1 VALLWVGVGALG
13 FIRWAGGMT
22 DRFGRRMVAGSVA
35 ALGVSGLLPVFA
47 HGVLALSFGL
57 LVVGAAPGAVD
68 AAINA
73 AASRAEAGRRSVLT
87 LAHGVFSLAVVAG
100 SLGVA
105 SAAGRDG
112 RAWALVV
119 MAGVLFVVA
128 AVSTRLSFAPGVG
141 DRTPGVPRPWRGRPS
156 TALRVLGGCAALAYF
171 VENAW
176 QSWGAIQL
184 HSTLGASLRVAA
196 LAPAVFGAAA
206 AVGRFAGHL
215 LSAAVP
221 PAAMVAVGAATA
233 AGGSLLGALAPSTA
247 PALLGMAIAGLGTS
261 VCAPT
266 IIALAG
272 RTSAHAQGAATGT
285 VITIAYL
292 GFVVGPAAVGL
303 LSGATT
309 LATALVGVAMLAA
322 LLVVAGPAATRTAE
336 RV

>member
-1 VALLWVGVGALG
+1 
-13 FIRWAGGMT
+13 
-22 DRFGRRMVAGSVA
+22 
-35 ALGVSGLLPVFA
+35 
-47 HGVLALSFGL
+47 
-57 LVVGAAPGAVD
+57 
-68 AAINA
+68 
-73 AASRAEAGRRSVLT
+73 
-87 LAHGVFSLAVVAG
+87 
-100 SLGVA
+100 
-105 SAAGRDG
+105 
-112 RAWALVV
+112 
-119 MAGVLFVVA
+119 
-128 AVSTRLSFAPGVG
+128 
-141 DRTPGVPRPWRGRPS
+141 
-156 TALRVLGGCAALAYF
+156 
-171 VENAW
+171 
-176 QSWGAIQL
+176 
-184 HSTLGASLRVAA
+184 
-196 LAPAVFGAAA
+196 
-206 AVGRFAGHL
+206 
-215 LSAAVP
+215 VP